1 MSRRIASL
9 VGGLAIPKQ
18 QRLLGQHPEVIV
30 GTPGRWVWGGVMSH
44 SIWYFMEEHAIPL
57 DAFNAL
63 RFVVADEADKLVAL

>member
-1 MSRRIASL
+1 M
-9 VGGLAIPKQ
+9 V
-18 QRLLGQHPEVIV
+18 
-30 GTPGRWVWGGVMSH
+30 SH

>member
-30 GTPGRWVWGGVMSH
+30 GTPDRWVCLGVVSQR
-44 SIWYFMEEHAIPL
+44 IW
-57 DAFNAL
+57 
-63 RFVVADEADKLVAL
+63 